1 MENNSSVAKN
11 IKVLRKA
18 NGFTQERLAE
28 YLNVGRSAYA
38 NYESFERE
46 APLDVLERL
55 ADLFGCDL
63 YELYED
69 DQDAQENMLATA
81 FRVDDLSLEDMN
93 QVAAFKRMV
102 KNYLKMD
109 SMLAR

>member
-1 MENNSSVAKN
+1 MAKN

-38 NYESFERE
+38 NYESGERE

-69 DQDAQENMLATA
+69 DQDVQENMLATA

>member
-1 MENNSSVAKN
+1 MWQKN

-38 NYESFERE
+38 NYESGERE

-69 DQDAQENMLATA
+69 DQDVQENMLATA

>member
-38 NYESFERE
+38 NYESGERE

-69 DQDAQENMLATA
+69 DQDVQENMLATA

>member
-1 MENNSSVAKN
+1 MEYNSSVAKN
-11 IKVLRKA
+11 IKGLRKA

-38 NYESFERE
+38 NYESGERE

-69 DQDAQENMLATA
+69 DQAAQENMLATA